1 MSSQINTAN
10 PDQLTYQNEILSIT
24 VLGGIKLEGLDRMRA
39 TLKVE
44 LNGLPSPD
52 GGITR
57 GMRPAVRHNIDLY
70 NDTQLEKLIRKVAE
84 RHEVGTSVVAA
95 TLAELT
101 EQLETYR
108 LQKIQEEEANSA
120 PKVKI
125 LNPDEI
131 EAAQAF
137 LSKPNLLERT
147 NELIGQSGVIGE
159 GVNRL
164 LMYLIFTSRKL
175 PNPLHIVSLGASGT
189 GKTHLQ
195 EKVGDL
201 IPQEDKLEITVL
213 SENAFYYF
221 GQRELK
227 HKLILI
233 EDLDGAENALYPL
246 RELQTKKR
254 ISKTVAHKNSRGETK
269 TVHLVVE
276 GPLSVAGCTTREQ
289 IYEDNANR
297 SFLIYLDESKEQDE
311 RIMNYQRAASAGR
324 VNKEAE
330 RKAAKILSN
339 AQRVLEP
346 ILVVNPFAELLKLPA
361 EIFKPRRTNGHYL
374 QFIEVVTFYNQY
386 QREKKARI
394 EVEQL
399 LEDSIR
405 QLYERNVL
413 LESQI
418 VQIKNQQKSLIQQEK
433 LALLGTLAAGVAH
446 EINNPLA
453 FVSSN
458 VTTLNAYVSDL
469 LNVIPKD
476 SLNEADTRNI
486 NFIMSDLP
494 ELISD
499 TEHGLV
505 RIKDIVKNLLFFART
520 DADQL
525 SEVDLLLAVEIAL
538 KLLGPKLKNVLVT
551 QNLQPV
557 PKIIFNSGELNQ
569 VLINILVNAIQACE
583 YMTNHTSKIGVDLT
597 QVNDE
602 ILLNVTDNGCGMSE
616 EVQQRIFDAF
626 YTTKPVGTGTGIGM
640 SIVLQI
646 LEQHDAKIVVKSE
659 LNKGTSIQIYFPI
672 STSM

>member
-1 MSSQINTAN
+1 MTDK
-10 PDQLTYQNEILSIT
+10 PDPYL
-24 VLGGIKLEGLDRMRA
+24 
-39 TLKVE
+39 
-44 LNGLPSPD
+44 
-52 GGITR
+52 
-57 GMRPAVRHNIDLY
+57 
-70 NDTQLEKLIRKVAE
+70 
-84 RHEVGTSVVAA
+84 AA
-95 TLAELT
+95 
-101 EQLETYR
+101 
-108 LQKIQEEEANSA
+108 
-120 PKVKI
+120 
-125 LNPDEI
+125 
-131 EAAQAF
+131 
-137 LSKPNLLERT
+137 
-147 NELIGQSGVIGE
+147 
-159 GVNRL
+159 
-164 LMYLIFTSRKL
+164 
-175 PNPLHIVSLGASGT
+175 
-189 GKTHLQ
+189 
-195 EKVGDL
+195 
-201 IPQEDKLEITVL
+201 
-213 SENAFYYF
+213 
-221 GQRELK
+221 
-227 HKLILI
+227 
-233 EDLDGAENALYPL
+233 
-246 RELQTKKR
+246 
-254 ISKTVAHKNSRGETK
+254 
-269 TVHLVVE
+269 
-276 GPLSVAGCTTREQ
+276 
-289 IYEDNANR
+289 
-297 SFLIYLDESKEQDE
+297 
-311 RIMNYQRAASAGR
+311 
-324 VNKEAE
+324 
-330 RKAAKILSN
+330 
-339 AQRVLEP
+339 
-346 ILVVNPFAELLKLPA
+346 
-361 EIFKPRRTNGHYL
+361 
-374 QFIEVVTFYNQY
+374 Y

-458 VTTLNAYVSDL
+458 VTTLNSYVSDL

-486 NFIMSDLP
+486 NFIISDLP
-494 ELISD
+494 ELASD

-520 DADQL
+520 DVDQL
-525 SEVDLLLAVEIAL
+525 SEVDLLFAVEIAL

-557 PKIIFNSGELNQ
+557 SKIIFNSGELNQ

-583 YMTNHTSKIGVDLT
+583 HMSNHTSKICVDLT
-597 QVNDE
+597 QVDDG

-659 LNKGTSIQIYFPI
+659 LNKGTSIKIYFPI

>member
-1 MSSQINTAN
+1 MTDK
-10 PDQLTYQNEILSIT
+10 PDPYL
-24 VLGGIKLEGLDRMRA
+24 
-39 TLKVE
+39 
-44 LNGLPSPD
+44 
-52 GGITR
+52 
-57 GMRPAVRHNIDLY
+57 
-70 NDTQLEKLIRKVAE
+70 
-84 RHEVGTSVVAA
+84 AA
-95 TLAELT
+95 
-101 EQLETYR
+101 
-108 LQKIQEEEANSA
+108 
-120 PKVKI
+120 
-125 LNPDEI
+125 
-131 EAAQAF
+131 
-137 LSKPNLLERT
+137 
-147 NELIGQSGVIGE
+147 
-159 GVNRL
+159 
-164 LMYLIFTSRKL
+164 
-175 PNPLHIVSLGASGT
+175 
-189 GKTHLQ
+189 
-195 EKVGDL
+195 
-201 IPQEDKLEITVL
+201 
-213 SENAFYYF
+213 
-221 GQRELK
+221 
-227 HKLILI
+227 
-233 EDLDGAENALYPL
+233 
-246 RELQTKKR
+246 
-254 ISKTVAHKNSRGETK
+254 
-269 TVHLVVE
+269 
-276 GPLSVAGCTTREQ
+276 
-289 IYEDNANR
+289 
-297 SFLIYLDESKEQDE
+297 
-311 RIMNYQRAASAGR
+311 
-324 VNKEAE
+324 
-330 RKAAKILSN
+330 
-339 AQRVLEP
+339 
-346 ILVVNPFAELLKLPA
+346 
-361 EIFKPRRTNGHYL
+361 
-374 QFIEVVTFYNQY
+374 Y

-433 LALLGTLAAGVAH
+433 LALLGTIAAGVAH

-499 TEHGLV
+499 TERGLV

>member
-175 PNPLHIVSLGASGT
+175 PNPLHIVSLVASGT

-386 QREKKARI
+386 QREKKADEDTGEIYI
-394 EVEQL
+394 ETT
-399 LEDSIR
+399 LEDI
-405 QLYERNVL
+405 
-413 LESQI
+413 
-418 VQIKNQQKSLIQQEK
+418 
-433 LALLGTLAAGVAH
+433 A
-446 EINNPLA
+446 
-453 FVSSN
+453 
-458 VTTLNAYVSDL
+458 
-469 LNVIPKD
+469 
-476 SLNEADTRNI
+476 EANRL
-486 NFIMSDLP
+486 M
-494 ELISD
+494 
-499 TEHGLV
+499 
-505 RIKDIVKNLLFFART
+505 K
-520 DADQL
+520 
-525 SEVDLLLAVEIAL
+525 
-538 KLLGPKLKNVLVT
+538 
-551 QNLQPV
+551 
-557 PKIIFNSGELNQ
+557 Q
-569 VLINILVNAIQACE
+569 VLIRKSDELTGACRNYLESIKAYLQNENKTKFTNREVRKALKVNESNQKRW
-583 YMTNHTSKIGVDLT
+583 TLS
-597 QVNDE
+597 
-602 ILLNVTDNGCGMSE
+602 LLYNYYIKRV
-616 EVQQRIFDAF
+616 
-626 YTTKPVGTGTGIGM
+626 
-640 SIVLQI
+640 
-646 LEQHDAKIVVKSE
+646 
-659 LNKGTSIQIYFPI
+659 KGTKSKGYEYEITGYQEYQKLQEQIGNVLDETLESLRNAVEKETVGKRSSVVQKKNEPRKQKKVKAVAQ
-672 STSM
+672 

>member
-1 MSSQINTAN
+1 MTDK
-10 PDQLTYQNEILSIT
+10 PDPYL
-24 VLGGIKLEGLDRMRA
+24 
-39 TLKVE
+39 
-44 LNGLPSPD
+44 
-52 GGITR
+52 
-57 GMRPAVRHNIDLY
+57 
-70 NDTQLEKLIRKVAE
+70 
-84 RHEVGTSVVAA
+84 AA
-95 TLAELT
+95 
-101 EQLETYR
+101 
-108 LQKIQEEEANSA
+108 
-120 PKVKI
+120 
-125 LNPDEI
+125 
-131 EAAQAF
+131 
-137 LSKPNLLERT
+137 
-147 NELIGQSGVIGE
+147 
-159 GVNRL
+159 
-164 LMYLIFTSRKL
+164 
-175 PNPLHIVSLGASGT
+175 
-189 GKTHLQ
+189 
-195 EKVGDL
+195 
-201 IPQEDKLEITVL
+201 
-213 SENAFYYF
+213 
-221 GQRELK
+221 
-227 HKLILI
+227 
-233 EDLDGAENALYPL
+233 
-246 RELQTKKR
+246 
-254 ISKTVAHKNSRGETK
+254 
-269 TVHLVVE
+269 
-276 GPLSVAGCTTREQ
+276 
-289 IYEDNANR
+289 
-297 SFLIYLDESKEQDE
+297 
-311 RIMNYQRAASAGR
+311 
-324 VNKEAE
+324 
-330 RKAAKILSN
+330 
-339 AQRVLEP
+339 
-346 ILVVNPFAELLKLPA
+346 
-361 EIFKPRRTNGHYL
+361 
-374 QFIEVVTFYNQY
+374 Y

-583 YMTNHTSKIGVDLT
+583 YMSNHTSKIGVDLT

>member
-1 MSSQINTAN
+1 MTDK
-10 PDQLTYQNEILSIT
+10 PDPYL
-24 VLGGIKLEGLDRMRA
+24 
-39 TLKVE
+39 
-44 LNGLPSPD
+44 
-52 GGITR
+52 
-57 GMRPAVRHNIDLY
+57 
-70 NDTQLEKLIRKVAE
+70 
-84 RHEVGTSVVAA
+84 AA
-95 TLAELT
+95 
-101 EQLETYR
+101 
-108 LQKIQEEEANSA
+108 
-120 PKVKI
+120 
-125 LNPDEI
+125 
-131 EAAQAF
+131 
-137 LSKPNLLERT
+137 
-147 NELIGQSGVIGE
+147 
-159 GVNRL
+159 
-164 LMYLIFTSRKL
+164 
-175 PNPLHIVSLGASGT
+175 
-189 GKTHLQ
+189 
-195 EKVGDL
+195 
-201 IPQEDKLEITVL
+201 
-213 SENAFYYF
+213 
-221 GQRELK
+221 
-227 HKLILI
+227 
-233 EDLDGAENALYPL
+233 
-246 RELQTKKR
+246 
-254 ISKTVAHKNSRGETK
+254 
-269 TVHLVVE
+269 
-276 GPLSVAGCTTREQ
+276 
-289 IYEDNANR
+289 
-297 SFLIYLDESKEQDE
+297 
-311 RIMNYQRAASAGR
+311 
-324 VNKEAE
+324 
-330 RKAAKILSN
+330 
-339 AQRVLEP
+339 
-346 ILVVNPFAELLKLPA
+346 
-361 EIFKPRRTNGHYL
+361 
-374 QFIEVVTFYNQY
+374 Y

-433 LALLGTLAAGVAH
+433 LALLGTIAAGVAH

-583 YMTNHTSKIGVDLT
+583 YMSNHTSKIGVDLT

>member
-1 MSSQINTAN
+1 MTDK
-10 PDQLTYQNEILSIT
+10 PDPYL
-24 VLGGIKLEGLDRMRA
+24 
-39 TLKVE
+39 
-44 LNGLPSPD
+44 
-52 GGITR
+52 
-57 GMRPAVRHNIDLY
+57 
-70 NDTQLEKLIRKVAE
+70 
-84 RHEVGTSVVAA
+84 AA
-95 TLAELT
+95 
-101 EQLETYR
+101 
-108 LQKIQEEEANSA
+108 
-120 PKVKI
+120 
-125 LNPDEI
+125 
-131 EAAQAF
+131 
-137 LSKPNLLERT
+137 
-147 NELIGQSGVIGE
+147 
-159 GVNRL
+159 
-164 LMYLIFTSRKL
+164 
-175 PNPLHIVSLGASGT
+175 
-189 GKTHLQ
+189 
-195 EKVGDL
+195 
-201 IPQEDKLEITVL
+201 
-213 SENAFYYF
+213 
-221 GQRELK
+221 
-227 HKLILI
+227 
-233 EDLDGAENALYPL
+233 
-246 RELQTKKR
+246 
-254 ISKTVAHKNSRGETK
+254 
-269 TVHLVVE
+269 
-276 GPLSVAGCTTREQ
+276 
-289 IYEDNANR
+289 
-297 SFLIYLDESKEQDE
+297 
-311 RIMNYQRAASAGR
+311 
-324 VNKEAE
+324 
-330 RKAAKILSN
+330 
-339 AQRVLEP
+339 
-346 ILVVNPFAELLKLPA
+346 
-361 EIFKPRRTNGHYL
+361 
-374 QFIEVVTFYNQY
+374 Y

>member
-1 MSSQINTAN
+1 MTDK
-10 PDQLTYQNEILSIT
+10 PEPYL
-24 VLGGIKLEGLDRMRA
+24 
-39 TLKVE
+39 
-44 LNGLPSPD
+44 
-52 GGITR
+52 
-57 GMRPAVRHNIDLY
+57 
-70 NDTQLEKLIRKVAE
+70 
-84 RHEVGTSVVAA
+84 AA
-95 TLAELT
+95 
-101 EQLETYR
+101 
-108 LQKIQEEEANSA
+108 
-120 PKVKI
+120 
-125 LNPDEI
+125 
-131 EAAQAF
+131 
-137 LSKPNLLERT
+137 
-147 NELIGQSGVIGE
+147 
-159 GVNRL
+159 
-164 LMYLIFTSRKL
+164 
-175 PNPLHIVSLGASGT
+175 
-189 GKTHLQ
+189 
-195 EKVGDL
+195 
-201 IPQEDKLEITVL
+201 
-213 SENAFYYF
+213 
-221 GQRELK
+221 
-227 HKLILI
+227 
-233 EDLDGAENALYPL
+233 
-246 RELQTKKR
+246 
-254 ISKTVAHKNSRGETK
+254 
-269 TVHLVVE
+269 
-276 GPLSVAGCTTREQ
+276 
-289 IYEDNANR
+289 
-297 SFLIYLDESKEQDE
+297 
-311 RIMNYQRAASAGR
+311 
-324 VNKEAE
+324 
-330 RKAAKILSN
+330 
-339 AQRVLEP
+339 
-346 ILVVNPFAELLKLPA
+346 
-361 EIFKPRRTNGHYL
+361 
-374 QFIEVVTFYNQY
+374 Y

-433 LALLGTLAAGVAH
+433 LALLGTIAAGVAH

>member
-1 MSSQINTAN
+1 MTDK
-10 PDQLTYQNEILSIT
+10 PDPYL
-24 VLGGIKLEGLDRMRA
+24 
-39 TLKVE
+39 
-44 LNGLPSPD
+44 
-52 GGITR
+52 
-57 GMRPAVRHNIDLY
+57 
-70 NDTQLEKLIRKVAE
+70 
-84 RHEVGTSVVAA
+84 AA
-95 TLAELT
+95 
-101 EQLETYR
+101 
-108 LQKIQEEEANSA
+108 
-120 PKVKI
+120 
-125 LNPDEI
+125 
-131 EAAQAF
+131 
-137 LSKPNLLERT
+137 
-147 NELIGQSGVIGE
+147 
-159 GVNRL
+159 
-164 LMYLIFTSRKL
+164 
-175 PNPLHIVSLGASGT
+175 
-189 GKTHLQ
+189 
-195 EKVGDL
+195 
-201 IPQEDKLEITVL
+201 
-213 SENAFYYF
+213 
-221 GQRELK
+221 
-227 HKLILI
+227 
-233 EDLDGAENALYPL
+233 
-246 RELQTKKR
+246 
-254 ISKTVAHKNSRGETK
+254 
-269 TVHLVVE
+269 
-276 GPLSVAGCTTREQ
+276 
-289 IYEDNANR
+289 
-297 SFLIYLDESKEQDE
+297 
-311 RIMNYQRAASAGR
+311 
-324 VNKEAE
+324 
-330 RKAAKILSN
+330 
-339 AQRVLEP
+339 
-346 ILVVNPFAELLKLPA
+346 
-361 EIFKPRRTNGHYL
+361 
-374 QFIEVVTFYNQY
+374 Y

-583 YMTNHTSKIGVDLT
+583 YMSNHTSKIGVELT

>member
-1 MSSQINTAN
+1 MTDK
-10 PDQLTYQNEILSIT
+10 PDPYL
-24 VLGGIKLEGLDRMRA
+24 
-39 TLKVE
+39 
-44 LNGLPSPD
+44 
-52 GGITR
+52 
-57 GMRPAVRHNIDLY
+57 
-70 NDTQLEKLIRKVAE
+70 
-84 RHEVGTSVVAA
+84 AA
-95 TLAELT
+95 
-101 EQLETYR
+101 
-108 LQKIQEEEANSA
+108 
-120 PKVKI
+120 
-125 LNPDEI
+125 
-131 EAAQAF
+131 
-137 LSKPNLLERT
+137 
-147 NELIGQSGVIGE
+147 
-159 GVNRL
+159 
-164 LMYLIFTSRKL
+164 
-175 PNPLHIVSLGASGT
+175 
-189 GKTHLQ
+189 
-195 EKVGDL
+195 
-201 IPQEDKLEITVL
+201 
-213 SENAFYYF
+213 
-221 GQRELK
+221 
-227 HKLILI
+227 
-233 EDLDGAENALYPL
+233 
-246 RELQTKKR
+246 
-254 ISKTVAHKNSRGETK
+254 
-269 TVHLVVE
+269 
-276 GPLSVAGCTTREQ
+276 
-289 IYEDNANR
+289 
-297 SFLIYLDESKEQDE
+297 
-311 RIMNYQRAASAGR
+311 
-324 VNKEAE
+324 
-330 RKAAKILSN
+330 
-339 AQRVLEP
+339 
-346 ILVVNPFAELLKLPA
+346 
-361 EIFKPRRTNGHYL
+361 
-374 QFIEVVTFYNQY
+374 Y

-476 SLNEADTRNI
+476 SLNDADTRNI

>member
-1 MSSQINTAN
+1 MTDK
-10 PDQLTYQNEILSIT
+10 PDPYL
-24 VLGGIKLEGLDRMRA
+24 
-39 TLKVE
+39 
-44 LNGLPSPD
+44 
-52 GGITR
+52 
-57 GMRPAVRHNIDLY
+57 
-70 NDTQLEKLIRKVAE
+70 
-84 RHEVGTSVVAA
+84 AA
-95 TLAELT
+95 
-101 EQLETYR
+101 
-108 LQKIQEEEANSA
+108 
-120 PKVKI
+120 
-125 LNPDEI
+125 
-131 EAAQAF
+131 
-137 LSKPNLLERT
+137 
-147 NELIGQSGVIGE
+147 
-159 GVNRL
+159 
-164 LMYLIFTSRKL
+164 
-175 PNPLHIVSLGASGT
+175 
-189 GKTHLQ
+189 
-195 EKVGDL
+195 
-201 IPQEDKLEITVL
+201 
-213 SENAFYYF
+213 
-221 GQRELK
+221 
-227 HKLILI
+227 
-233 EDLDGAENALYPL
+233 
-246 RELQTKKR
+246 
-254 ISKTVAHKNSRGETK
+254 
-269 TVHLVVE
+269 
-276 GPLSVAGCTTREQ
+276 
-289 IYEDNANR
+289 
-297 SFLIYLDESKEQDE
+297 
-311 RIMNYQRAASAGR
+311 
-324 VNKEAE
+324 
-330 RKAAKILSN
+330 
-339 AQRVLEP
+339 
-346 ILVVNPFAELLKLPA
+346 
-361 EIFKPRRTNGHYL
+361 
-374 QFIEVVTFYNQY
+374 Y

-499 TEHGLV
+499 TEHGLI

-626 YTTKPVGTGTGIGM
+626 YPTKPVGTGTGIGM

>member
-1 MSSQINTAN
+1 MTDK
-10 PDQLTYQNEILSIT
+10 PDPYL
-24 VLGGIKLEGLDRMRA
+24 
-39 TLKVE
+39 
-44 LNGLPSPD
+44 
-52 GGITR
+52 
-57 GMRPAVRHNIDLY
+57 
-70 NDTQLEKLIRKVAE
+70 
-84 RHEVGTSVVAA
+84 AA
-95 TLAELT
+95 
-101 EQLETYR
+101 
-108 LQKIQEEEANSA
+108 
-120 PKVKI
+120 
-125 LNPDEI
+125 
-131 EAAQAF
+131 
-137 LSKPNLLERT
+137 
-147 NELIGQSGVIGE
+147 
-159 GVNRL
+159 
-164 LMYLIFTSRKL
+164 
-175 PNPLHIVSLGASGT
+175 
-189 GKTHLQ
+189 
-195 EKVGDL
+195 
-201 IPQEDKLEITVL
+201 
-213 SENAFYYF
+213 
-221 GQRELK
+221 
-227 HKLILI
+227 
-233 EDLDGAENALYPL
+233 
-246 RELQTKKR
+246 
-254 ISKTVAHKNSRGETK
+254 
-269 TVHLVVE
+269 
-276 GPLSVAGCTTREQ
+276 
-289 IYEDNANR
+289 
-297 SFLIYLDESKEQDE
+297 
-311 RIMNYQRAASAGR
+311 
-324 VNKEAE
+324 
-330 RKAAKILSN
+330 
-339 AQRVLEP
+339 
-346 ILVVNPFAELLKLPA
+346 
-361 EIFKPRRTNGHYL
+361 
-374 QFIEVVTFYNQY
+374 Y

-433 LALLGTLAAGVAH
+433 LALLGTIAAGVAH

-476 SLNEADTRNI
+476 SLNDADTRNI

-616 EVQQRIFDAF
+616 EVQQRIFDVF

>member
-1 MSSQINTAN
+1 MTDK
-10 PDQLTYQNEILSIT
+10 PDPYL
-24 VLGGIKLEGLDRMRA
+24 
-39 TLKVE
+39 
-44 LNGLPSPD
+44 
-52 GGITR
+52 
-57 GMRPAVRHNIDLY
+57 
-70 NDTQLEKLIRKVAE
+70 
-84 RHEVGTSVVAA
+84 AA
-95 TLAELT
+95 
-101 EQLETYR
+101 
-108 LQKIQEEEANSA
+108 
-120 PKVKI
+120 
-125 LNPDEI
+125 
-131 EAAQAF
+131 
-137 LSKPNLLERT
+137 
-147 NELIGQSGVIGE
+147 
-159 GVNRL
+159 
-164 LMYLIFTSRKL
+164 
-175 PNPLHIVSLGASGT
+175 
-189 GKTHLQ
+189 
-195 EKVGDL
+195 
-201 IPQEDKLEITVL
+201 
-213 SENAFYYF
+213 
-221 GQRELK
+221 
-227 HKLILI
+227 
-233 EDLDGAENALYPL
+233 
-246 RELQTKKR
+246 
-254 ISKTVAHKNSRGETK
+254 
-269 TVHLVVE
+269 
-276 GPLSVAGCTTREQ
+276 
-289 IYEDNANR
+289 
-297 SFLIYLDESKEQDE
+297 
-311 RIMNYQRAASAGR
+311 
-324 VNKEAE
+324 
-330 RKAAKILSN
+330 
-339 AQRVLEP
+339 
-346 ILVVNPFAELLKLPA
+346 
-361 EIFKPRRTNGHYL
+361 
-374 QFIEVVTFYNQY
+374 Y

-433 LALLGTLAAGVAH
+433 LALLGTIAAGVAH

-476 SLNEADTRNI
+476 SLNDADTRNI

>member
-1 MSSQINTAN
+1 MTDK
-10 PDQLTYQNEILSIT
+10 PDPYL
-24 VLGGIKLEGLDRMRA
+24 
-39 TLKVE
+39 
-44 LNGLPSPD
+44 
-52 GGITR
+52 
-57 GMRPAVRHNIDLY
+57 
-70 NDTQLEKLIRKVAE
+70 
-84 RHEVGTSVVAA
+84 AA
-95 TLAELT
+95 
-101 EQLETYR
+101 
-108 LQKIQEEEANSA
+108 
-120 PKVKI
+120 
-125 LNPDEI
+125 
-131 EAAQAF
+131 
-137 LSKPNLLERT
+137 
-147 NELIGQSGVIGE
+147 
-159 GVNRL
+159 
-164 LMYLIFTSRKL
+164 
-175 PNPLHIVSLGASGT
+175 
-189 GKTHLQ
+189 
-195 EKVGDL
+195 
-201 IPQEDKLEITVL
+201 
-213 SENAFYYF
+213 
-221 GQRELK
+221 
-227 HKLILI
+227 
-233 EDLDGAENALYPL
+233 
-246 RELQTKKR
+246 
-254 ISKTVAHKNSRGETK
+254 
-269 TVHLVVE
+269 
-276 GPLSVAGCTTREQ
+276 
-289 IYEDNANR
+289 
-297 SFLIYLDESKEQDE
+297 
-311 RIMNYQRAASAGR
+311 
-324 VNKEAE
+324 
-330 RKAAKILSN
+330 
-339 AQRVLEP
+339 
-346 ILVVNPFAELLKLPA
+346 
-361 EIFKPRRTNGHYL
+361 
-374 QFIEVVTFYNQY
+374 Y

-499 TEHGLV
+499 TERGLV

>member
-1 MSSQINTAN
+1 MTDK
-10 PDQLTYQNEILSIT
+10 PDPYL
-24 VLGGIKLEGLDRMRA
+24 
-39 TLKVE
+39 
-44 LNGLPSPD
+44 
-52 GGITR
+52 
-57 GMRPAVRHNIDLY
+57 
-70 NDTQLEKLIRKVAE
+70 
-84 RHEVGTSVVAA
+84 AA
-95 TLAELT
+95 
-101 EQLETYR
+101 
-108 LQKIQEEEANSA
+108 
-120 PKVKI
+120 
-125 LNPDEI
+125 
-131 EAAQAF
+131 
-137 LSKPNLLERT
+137 
-147 NELIGQSGVIGE
+147 
-159 GVNRL
+159 
-164 LMYLIFTSRKL
+164 
-175 PNPLHIVSLGASGT
+175 
-189 GKTHLQ
+189 
-195 EKVGDL
+195 
-201 IPQEDKLEITVL
+201 
-213 SENAFYYF
+213 
-221 GQRELK
+221 
-227 HKLILI
+227 
-233 EDLDGAENALYPL
+233 
-246 RELQTKKR
+246 
-254 ISKTVAHKNSRGETK
+254 
-269 TVHLVVE
+269 
-276 GPLSVAGCTTREQ
+276 
-289 IYEDNANR
+289 
-297 SFLIYLDESKEQDE
+297 
-311 RIMNYQRAASAGR
+311 
-324 VNKEAE
+324 
-330 RKAAKILSN
+330 
-339 AQRVLEP
+339 
-346 ILVVNPFAELLKLPA
+346 
-361 EIFKPRRTNGHYL
+361 
-374 QFIEVVTFYNQY
+374 Y

-499 TEHGLV
+499 TEHGLI

>member
-1 MSSQINTAN
+1 MTDK
-10 PDQLTYQNEILSIT
+10 PDPYL
-24 VLGGIKLEGLDRMRA
+24 
-39 TLKVE
+39 
-44 LNGLPSPD
+44 
-52 GGITR
+52 
-57 GMRPAVRHNIDLY
+57 
-70 NDTQLEKLIRKVAE
+70 
-84 RHEVGTSVVAA
+84 AA
-95 TLAELT
+95 
-101 EQLETYR
+101 
-108 LQKIQEEEANSA
+108 
-120 PKVKI
+120 
-125 LNPDEI
+125 
-131 EAAQAF
+131 
-137 LSKPNLLERT
+137 
-147 NELIGQSGVIGE
+147 
-159 GVNRL
+159 
-164 LMYLIFTSRKL
+164 
-175 PNPLHIVSLGASGT
+175 
-189 GKTHLQ
+189 
-195 EKVGDL
+195 
-201 IPQEDKLEITVL
+201 
-213 SENAFYYF
+213 
-221 GQRELK
+221 
-227 HKLILI
+227 
-233 EDLDGAENALYPL
+233 
-246 RELQTKKR
+246 
-254 ISKTVAHKNSRGETK
+254 
-269 TVHLVVE
+269 
-276 GPLSVAGCTTREQ
+276 
-289 IYEDNANR
+289 
-297 SFLIYLDESKEQDE
+297 
-311 RIMNYQRAASAGR
+311 
-324 VNKEAE
+324 
-330 RKAAKILSN
+330 
-339 AQRVLEP
+339 
-346 ILVVNPFAELLKLPA
+346 
-361 EIFKPRRTNGHYL
+361 
-374 QFIEVVTFYNQY
+374 Y

-433 LALLGTLAAGVAH
+433 LALLGTIAAGVAH

-458 VTTLNAYVSDL
+458 VTTLNAYISDL

>member
-386 QREKKARI
+386 QREKKADEDTGEIYI
-394 EVEQL
+394 ETT
-399 LEDSIR
+399 LEDI
-405 QLYERNVL
+405 
-413 LESQI
+413 
-418 VQIKNQQKSLIQQEK
+418 
-433 LALLGTLAAGVAH
+433 A
-446 EINNPLA
+446 
-453 FVSSN
+453 
-458 VTTLNAYVSDL
+458 
-469 LNVIPKD
+469 
-476 SLNEADTRNI
+476 EANRL
-486 NFIMSDLP
+486 M
-494 ELISD
+494 
-499 TEHGLV
+499 
-505 RIKDIVKNLLFFART
+505 K
-520 DADQL
+520 
-525 SEVDLLLAVEIAL
+525 
-538 KLLGPKLKNVLVT
+538 
-551 QNLQPV
+551 
-557 PKIIFNSGELNQ
+557 Q
-569 VLINILVNAIQACE
+569 VLIRKSDELTGACRNYLESIKAYLQNENKTKFTNREVRKALKVNESNQKRW
-583 YMTNHTSKIGVDLT
+583 TLS
-597 QVNDE
+597 
-602 ILLNVTDNGCGMSE
+602 LLYNYYIKRV
-616 EVQQRIFDAF
+616 
-626 YTTKPVGTGTGIGM
+626 
-640 SIVLQI
+640 
-646 LEQHDAKIVVKSE
+646 
-659 LNKGTSIQIYFPI
+659 KGTKSKGYEYEITGYQEYQKLQEQIGNVLDETLESLRNAVEKETVGKRSSVVQKKNDPRKQKKVKAVAQ
-672 STSM
+672 

>member
-1 MSSQINTAN
+1 MTDK
-10 PDQLTYQNEILSIT
+10 PDPYL
-24 VLGGIKLEGLDRMRA
+24 
-39 TLKVE
+39 
-44 LNGLPSPD
+44 
-52 GGITR
+52 
-57 GMRPAVRHNIDLY
+57 
-70 NDTQLEKLIRKVAE
+70 
-84 RHEVGTSVVAA
+84 AA
-95 TLAELT
+95 
-101 EQLETYR
+101 
-108 LQKIQEEEANSA
+108 
-120 PKVKI
+120 
-125 LNPDEI
+125 
-131 EAAQAF
+131 
-137 LSKPNLLERT
+137 
-147 NELIGQSGVIGE
+147 
-159 GVNRL
+159 
-164 LMYLIFTSRKL
+164 
-175 PNPLHIVSLGASGT
+175 
-189 GKTHLQ
+189 
-195 EKVGDL
+195 
-201 IPQEDKLEITVL
+201 
-213 SENAFYYF
+213 
-221 GQRELK
+221 
-227 HKLILI
+227 
-233 EDLDGAENALYPL
+233 
-246 RELQTKKR
+246 
-254 ISKTVAHKNSRGETK
+254 
-269 TVHLVVE
+269 
-276 GPLSVAGCTTREQ
+276 
-289 IYEDNANR
+289 
-297 SFLIYLDESKEQDE
+297 
-311 RIMNYQRAASAGR
+311 
-324 VNKEAE
+324 
-330 RKAAKILSN
+330 
-339 AQRVLEP
+339 
-346 ILVVNPFAELLKLPA
+346 
-361 EIFKPRRTNGHYL
+361 
-374 QFIEVVTFYNQY
+374 Y

-583 YMTNHTSKIGVDLT
+583 YMTNHTSKICVDLT

>member
-1 MSSQINTAN
+1 MTDK
-10 PDQLTYQNEILSIT
+10 PDPYL
-24 VLGGIKLEGLDRMRA
+24 
-39 TLKVE
+39 
-44 LNGLPSPD
+44 
-52 GGITR
+52 
-57 GMRPAVRHNIDLY
+57 
-70 NDTQLEKLIRKVAE
+70 
-84 RHEVGTSVVAA
+84 AA
-95 TLAELT
+95 
-101 EQLETYR
+101 
-108 LQKIQEEEANSA
+108 
-120 PKVKI
+120 
-125 LNPDEI
+125 
-131 EAAQAF
+131 
-137 LSKPNLLERT
+137 
-147 NELIGQSGVIGE
+147 
-159 GVNRL
+159 
-164 LMYLIFTSRKL
+164 
-175 PNPLHIVSLGASGT
+175 
-189 GKTHLQ
+189 
-195 EKVGDL
+195 
-201 IPQEDKLEITVL
+201 
-213 SENAFYYF
+213 
-221 GQRELK
+221 
-227 HKLILI
+227 
-233 EDLDGAENALYPL
+233 
-246 RELQTKKR
+246 
-254 ISKTVAHKNSRGETK
+254 
-269 TVHLVVE
+269 
-276 GPLSVAGCTTREQ
+276 
-289 IYEDNANR
+289 
-297 SFLIYLDESKEQDE
+297 
-311 RIMNYQRAASAGR
+311 
-324 VNKEAE
+324 
-330 RKAAKILSN
+330 
-339 AQRVLEP
+339 
-346 ILVVNPFAELLKLPA
+346 
-361 EIFKPRRTNGHYL
+361 
-374 QFIEVVTFYNQY
+374 Y

-505 RIKDIVKNLLFFART
+505 RIKDIVKNVLFFART

>member
-1 MSSQINTAN
+1 MTDK
-10 PDQLTYQNEILSIT
+10 PDPYL
-24 VLGGIKLEGLDRMRA
+24 
-39 TLKVE
+39 
-44 LNGLPSPD
+44 
-52 GGITR
+52 
-57 GMRPAVRHNIDLY
+57 
-70 NDTQLEKLIRKVAE
+70 
-84 RHEVGTSVVAA
+84 AA
-95 TLAELT
+95 
-101 EQLETYR
+101 
-108 LQKIQEEEANSA
+108 
-120 PKVKI
+120 
-125 LNPDEI
+125 
-131 EAAQAF
+131 
-137 LSKPNLLERT
+137 
-147 NELIGQSGVIGE
+147 
-159 GVNRL
+159 
-164 LMYLIFTSRKL
+164 
-175 PNPLHIVSLGASGT
+175 
-189 GKTHLQ
+189 
-195 EKVGDL
+195 
-201 IPQEDKLEITVL
+201 
-213 SENAFYYF
+213 
-221 GQRELK
+221 
-227 HKLILI
+227 
-233 EDLDGAENALYPL
+233 
-246 RELQTKKR
+246 
-254 ISKTVAHKNSRGETK
+254 
-269 TVHLVVE
+269 
-276 GPLSVAGCTTREQ
+276 
-289 IYEDNANR
+289 
-297 SFLIYLDESKEQDE
+297 
-311 RIMNYQRAASAGR
+311 
-324 VNKEAE
+324 
-330 RKAAKILSN
+330 
-339 AQRVLEP
+339 
-346 ILVVNPFAELLKLPA
+346 
-361 EIFKPRRTNGHYL
+361 
-374 QFIEVVTFYNQY
+374 Y

-433 LALLGTLAAGVAH
+433 LALLGTIAAGVAH

-597 QVNDE
+597 QVNNE

>member
-1 MSSQINTAN
+1 MTDK
-10 PDQLTYQNEILSIT
+10 PDPYL
-24 VLGGIKLEGLDRMRA
+24 
-39 TLKVE
+39 
-44 LNGLPSPD
+44 
-52 GGITR
+52 
-57 GMRPAVRHNIDLY
+57 
-70 NDTQLEKLIRKVAE
+70 
-84 RHEVGTSVVAA
+84 AA
-95 TLAELT
+95 
-101 EQLETYR
+101 
-108 LQKIQEEEANSA
+108 
-120 PKVKI
+120 
-125 LNPDEI
+125 
-131 EAAQAF
+131 
-137 LSKPNLLERT
+137 
-147 NELIGQSGVIGE
+147 
-159 GVNRL
+159 
-164 LMYLIFTSRKL
+164 
-175 PNPLHIVSLGASGT
+175 
-189 GKTHLQ
+189 
-195 EKVGDL
+195 
-201 IPQEDKLEITVL
+201 
-213 SENAFYYF
+213 
-221 GQRELK
+221 
-227 HKLILI
+227 
-233 EDLDGAENALYPL
+233 
-246 RELQTKKR
+246 
-254 ISKTVAHKNSRGETK
+254 
-269 TVHLVVE
+269 
-276 GPLSVAGCTTREQ
+276 
-289 IYEDNANR
+289 
-297 SFLIYLDESKEQDE
+297 
-311 RIMNYQRAASAGR
+311 
-324 VNKEAE
+324 
-330 RKAAKILSN
+330 
-339 AQRVLEP
+339 
-346 ILVVNPFAELLKLPA
+346 
-361 EIFKPRRTNGHYL
+361 
-374 QFIEVVTFYNQY
+374 Y

-538 KLLGPKLKNVLVT
+538 KLLGTKLKNVLVT

>member
-1 MSSQINTAN
+1 MTDK
-10 PDQLTYQNEILSIT
+10 PEPYL
-24 VLGGIKLEGLDRMRA
+24 
-39 TLKVE
+39 
-44 LNGLPSPD
+44 
-52 GGITR
+52 
-57 GMRPAVRHNIDLY
+57 
-70 NDTQLEKLIRKVAE
+70 
-84 RHEVGTSVVAA
+84 AA
-95 TLAELT
+95 
-101 EQLETYR
+101 
-108 LQKIQEEEANSA
+108 
-120 PKVKI
+120 
-125 LNPDEI
+125 
-131 EAAQAF
+131 
-137 LSKPNLLERT
+137 
-147 NELIGQSGVIGE
+147 
-159 GVNRL
+159 
-164 LMYLIFTSRKL
+164 
-175 PNPLHIVSLGASGT
+175 
-189 GKTHLQ
+189 
-195 EKVGDL
+195 
-201 IPQEDKLEITVL
+201 
-213 SENAFYYF
+213 
-221 GQRELK
+221 
-227 HKLILI
+227 
-233 EDLDGAENALYPL
+233 
-246 RELQTKKR
+246 
-254 ISKTVAHKNSRGETK
+254 
-269 TVHLVVE
+269 
-276 GPLSVAGCTTREQ
+276 
-289 IYEDNANR
+289 
-297 SFLIYLDESKEQDE
+297 
-311 RIMNYQRAASAGR
+311 
-324 VNKEAE
+324 
-330 RKAAKILSN
+330 
-339 AQRVLEP
+339 
-346 ILVVNPFAELLKLPA
+346 
-361 EIFKPRRTNGHYL
+361 
-374 QFIEVVTFYNQY
+374 Y

-433 LALLGTLAAGVAH
+433 LALLGTIAAGVAH

-597 QVNDE
+597 QVNNE

>member
-1 MSSQINTAN
+1 MTDK
-10 PDQLTYQNEILSIT
+10 PDPYL
-24 VLGGIKLEGLDRMRA
+24 
-39 TLKVE
+39 
-44 LNGLPSPD
+44 
-52 GGITR
+52 
-57 GMRPAVRHNIDLY
+57 
-70 NDTQLEKLIRKVAE
+70 
-84 RHEVGTSVVAA
+84 AA
-95 TLAELT
+95 
-101 EQLETYR
+101 
-108 LQKIQEEEANSA
+108 
-120 PKVKI
+120 
-125 LNPDEI
+125 
-131 EAAQAF
+131 
-137 LSKPNLLERT
+137 
-147 NELIGQSGVIGE
+147 
-159 GVNRL
+159 
-164 LMYLIFTSRKL
+164 
-175 PNPLHIVSLGASGT
+175 
-189 GKTHLQ
+189 
-195 EKVGDL
+195 
-201 IPQEDKLEITVL
+201 
-213 SENAFYYF
+213 
-221 GQRELK
+221 
-227 HKLILI
+227 
-233 EDLDGAENALYPL
+233 
-246 RELQTKKR
+246 
-254 ISKTVAHKNSRGETK
+254 
-269 TVHLVVE
+269 
-276 GPLSVAGCTTREQ
+276 
-289 IYEDNANR
+289 
-297 SFLIYLDESKEQDE
+297 
-311 RIMNYQRAASAGR
+311 
-324 VNKEAE
+324 
-330 RKAAKILSN
+330 
-339 AQRVLEP
+339 
-346 ILVVNPFAELLKLPA
+346 
-361 EIFKPRRTNGHYL
+361 
-374 QFIEVVTFYNQY
+374 Y

-433 LALLGTLAAGVAH
+433 LALLGTIAAGVAH

-583 YMTNHTSKIGVDLT
+583 YMTNHTSKICVDLT

>member
-1 MSSQINTAN
+1 MTDK
-10 PDQLTYQNEILSIT
+10 PDPYL
-24 VLGGIKLEGLDRMRA
+24 
-39 TLKVE
+39 
-44 LNGLPSPD
+44 
-52 GGITR
+52 
-57 GMRPAVRHNIDLY
+57 
-70 NDTQLEKLIRKVAE
+70 
-84 RHEVGTSVVAA
+84 AA
-95 TLAELT
+95 
-101 EQLETYR
+101 
-108 LQKIQEEEANSA
+108 
-120 PKVKI
+120 
-125 LNPDEI
+125 
-131 EAAQAF
+131 
-137 LSKPNLLERT
+137 
-147 NELIGQSGVIGE
+147 
-159 GVNRL
+159 
-164 LMYLIFTSRKL
+164 
-175 PNPLHIVSLGASGT
+175 
-189 GKTHLQ
+189 
-195 EKVGDL
+195 
-201 IPQEDKLEITVL
+201 
-213 SENAFYYF
+213 
-221 GQRELK
+221 
-227 HKLILI
+227 
-233 EDLDGAENALYPL
+233 
-246 RELQTKKR
+246 
-254 ISKTVAHKNSRGETK
+254 
-269 TVHLVVE
+269 
-276 GPLSVAGCTTREQ
+276 
-289 IYEDNANR
+289 
-297 SFLIYLDESKEQDE
+297 
-311 RIMNYQRAASAGR
+311 
-324 VNKEAE
+324 
-330 RKAAKILSN
+330 
-339 AQRVLEP
+339 
-346 ILVVNPFAELLKLPA
+346 
-361 EIFKPRRTNGHYL
+361 
-374 QFIEVVTFYNQY
+374 Y

-433 LALLGTLAAGVAH
+433 LALLGTIAAGVAH